1 MQAAGRPI
9 DALAS
14 RPRARRSPLP
24 DAATALALKLA
35 LFGMVLYGATH
46 RDLPELGGR
55 TTTARLVV
63 YPAIALGVPA
73 AWWTVGA
80 LLRRRFPYPAAV
92 EVLVTLPFV
101 IDLAAT
107 ILGLRNRETWWA
119 ETAHFT
125 YWALLAAAFGALL
138 LPLRLRPL
146 VAAGLVLGFGATIA
160 IVWEALEYVTLHH
173 DPATRLAEYSG
184 TIRDLTLALMA
195 SLFAAVATL
204 AGARARRAILTRAP
218 AFRQPPRRRPKDLDT

>member
-1 MQAAGRPI
+1 MRAAGRAV
-9 DALAS
+9 DAPAS
-14 RPRARRSPLP
+14 PPRARLSPLP
-24 DAATALALKLA
+24 DAATALTLALKLA

-63 YPAIALGVPA
+63 YPVVALGVPA
-73 AWWTVGA
+73 AWWAVGA
-80 LLRRRFPYPAAV
+80 LLRRQFPYPAAV
-92 EVLVTLPFV
+92 DVLVTLPFV

-107 ILGLRNRETWWA
+107 ILGLRNREAWWA

-146 VAAGLVLGFGATIA
+146 VAAGLVLGFGATTA
-160 IVWEALEYVTLHH
+160 IVWEAIEYVTLHH

-184 TIRDLTLALMA
+184 TIRDLTLALAA
-195 SLFAAVATL
+195 SLLAAVATL
-204 AGARARRAILTRAP
+204 VGNMAAGSRARR
-218 AFRQPPRRRPKDLDT
+218 PRGTDRSRVM